1 MTIKTSNVPE
11 LVGSGPGQIV
21 QFVASHDAKEL
32 ILRLRNQSRLTDDEI
47 LALAIVVG
55 EAALAKYVDP
65 SQGETCDQAISDV
78 LSVLDHEAV
87 VLALRRKVRELLE
100 QIPAG
105 KVDSPGLP

>member
-1 MTIKTSNVPE
+1 MAIKTSNVPE
-11 LVGSGPGQIV
+11 LVGSDTNKMV

-32 ILRLRNQSRLTDDEI
+32 ILRLRNRSRLTDDEI
-47 LALAIVVG
+47 LALAIIVG

-105 KVDSPGLP
+105 RVESPGLP